1 MKQISL
7 SVRNDV
13 NFTPAGLMKAYAD
26 QTPSVVFTR
35 NVWGNARLIIEGN
48 VYEYHHWSLC
58 REDDDRLLVTLTL
71 ALDI

>member
-26 QTPSVVFTR
+26 KTPSVVFTR
-35 NVWGNARLIIEGN
+35 NEWGNARLIIEGE
-48 VYEYHHWSLC
+48 VYEYHHWHLC

-71 ALDI
+71 VLDI